1 MHLGLFSL
9 MPYRDRNQP
18 LASVFTQTADQ
29 VNLAEDIGFDIA
41 WFAEHHFSNYSLCP
55 SPIGMATYM
64 AARTRRIRLGT
75 GVIVVPLYHPL
86 RVLED
91 LCLLDLVS
99 DGRAVIG
106 LGSGYQQY
114 EFHKFGVD
122 LAAGRDTFLEVLDVF
137 EQFFANGYVEYEGKK
152 LSIPRTD
159 FSLRFKQKRP
169 DIYVAGLGNDPE
181 TQSRITKGGYVPI
194 FTAGWNELEGLK
206 AVRDKVAASY
216 VASGGRDESMPFAM
230 QQYVY
235 VTNDRQEAIEA
246 AEAARY
252 IRRVASSMRANS
264 ARLDGVFLQDDPTPG
279 EPSLEELVDKL
290 IIGDPETV
298 AAKLNAQFDALKPSH
313 WSLFMALPGI
323 SHAKTMRSME
333 LFGSKVMPLISHH
346 LSGEQPKLSKS
357 A

>member
-18 LASVFTQTADQ
+18 LESVFTQTADQ

-64 AARTRRIRLGT
+64 AARTKRIRLGT

-122 LAAGRDTFLEVLDVF
+122 LASGRDTFLEVLDVF
-137 EQFFANGYVEYEGKK
+137 EQFFKNGAVALDGKHI
-152 LSIPRTD
+152 SIPHTD

-169 DIYVAGLGNDPE
+169 DIYVAGLGSDPE
-181 TQSRITKGGYVPI
+181 TQARIVKGGYIPI
-194 FTAGWNELEGLK
+194 FTAGWNNLQGLK
-206 AVRDKVAASY
+206 AVRDKVSEGY
-216 VASGGRDESMPFAM
+216 VASGGTSDTMPFAM

-235 VTNDRQEAIEA
+235 VTRDKKEAREA

-252 IRRVASSMRANS
+252 IRRVASSMRANT
-264 ARLDGVFLQDDPTPG
+264 ARLDGVFLQDDPTPN
-279 EPSLEELVDKL
+279 EPSLEDLAQQLV
-290 IIGDPETV
+290 IGDPETV
-298 AAKLNAQFDALKPSH
+298 AEKLNAQFDVLKPTH
-313 WSLFMALPGI
+313 WSLFMALPGVE
-323 SHAKTMRSME
+323 HAKTMRSIE
-333 LFGSKVMPLISHH
+333 LFGSEVMPLIAHH
-346 LSGEQPKLSKS
+346 LTPNAPTLAKT